1 MISEIDRNRIIE
13 YAKKY
18 NVETVI
24 LFGSSLEE
32 DNPRD
37 IDIGIKGIRPELFF
51 NFYGELMRCLSKPV
65 DVVDLSSECLFNRLV
80 EERGVRIYGRT

>member
-24 LFGSSLEE
+24 LFGSSLVE
-32 DNPRD
+32 DNPKD
-37 IDIGIKGIRPELFF
+37 IDIGIRGIKPELFF
-51 NFYGELMRCLSKPV
+51 NFYGELMRNLSRPV
-65 DVVDLSSECLFNRLV
+65 DIVDLSTECLFNRLV
-80 EERGVRIYGRT
+80 EERGVKIYART